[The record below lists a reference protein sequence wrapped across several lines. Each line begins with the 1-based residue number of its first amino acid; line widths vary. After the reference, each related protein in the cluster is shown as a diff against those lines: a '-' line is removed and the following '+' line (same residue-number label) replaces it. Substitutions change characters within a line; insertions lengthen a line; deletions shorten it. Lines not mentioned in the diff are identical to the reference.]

1 MKLEKEKWSEKKIK
15 KKKSTLIS
23 QRRNWYRMIWTTPA
37 LMHLMKGNSLQI
49 AIKRR
54 KAFKKKE

>member
-1 MKLEKEKWSEKKIK
+1 
-15 KKKSTLIS
+15 
-23 QRRNWYRMIWTTPA
+23 MIWTTPA